1 MALSISTGTIPR
13 AQKVVLYGVE
23 GIGKTTLASQMPDPL
38 FIDTEGGTAFM
49 DVKRVDGV
57 NSWEDLLATVRE
69 VAGTPGVCKTLVIDT
84 ADWAE
89 QKLVEWILKEKN
101 CKSIEE
107 VNGGYG
113 KGIVYMGEKWSEF
126 LRECS
131 RVVDAGMNVCITAH
145 AWMRKQELPDEMG
158 AFDRW
163 ELKLSKR
170 CAPLLKEWA
179 DCVLFCNYKTIV
191 ITAENKTKKG
201 AGGKRTI
208 YTAHKPAFDA
218 KNRHGL
224 PEEMD
229 MAYENIAVIFKG
241 TSDAEKPVSGA
252 TLAKLQ
258 AQMDKAEVTAEE
270 VCAVLVNRKG
280 YPEDTKL
287 NDLTECFVNGW
298 LRQNWQRVVKEIVN
312 NPERVPFGCVCWLR
326 VRKVKR

>member
-89 QKLVEWILKEKN
+89 QVMIQHILKKN
-101 CKSIEE
+101 NWDSLESP
-107 VNGGYG
+107 GYG
-113 KGIVYMGEKWSEF
+113 KGYTYLGEEWAVLLK
-126 LRECS
+126 ECN
-131 RVVDAGMNVCITAH
+131 RVIDAGMNVVITAH
-145 AWMRKQELPDEMG
+145 AKMRKQELPDEMG

-163 ELKLSKR
+163 ELKLTR
-170 CAPLLKEWA
+170 QVAPLLKEWA
-179 DCVLFCNYKTIV
+179 DCVLFCNYKTLV
-191 ITAENKTKKG
+191 ITTENNVKKG
-201 AGGKRTI
+201 AGGRRVI

-258 AQMDKAEVTAEE
+258 AQMDKAEVKSEE
-270 VCAVLVNRKG
+270 VCAVLVAKKG
-280 YPEDTKL
+280 YPEGTKL
-287 NDLTECFVNGW
+287 NDLTEGFVNGW
-298 LRQNWQRVVKEIVN
+298 LRQNWNRVVKEIVN
-312 NPERVPFGCVCWLR
+312 NPERVPF
-326 VRKVKR
+326 

>member
-1 MALSISTGTIPR
+1 MALSISSGTIPR

-49 DVKRVDGV
+49 NVKRIDGV
-57 NSWEDLLATVRE
+57 NSWEDLLATVHE
-69 VAGTPGVCKTLVIDT
+69 VAGTQGVCKTLVIDT

-89 QKLVEWILKEKN
+89 QKLVEWILDEN
-101 CKSIEE
+101 HIKSIEE
-107 VNGGYG
+107 YGGGYG
-113 KGIVYMGEKWSEF
+113 KGVVYLGEKWAQF
-126 LRECS
+126 LKMCDRCIDNGIN
-131 RVVDAGMNVCITAH
+131 VVITAH

-191 ITAENKTKKG
+191 VTAENKTKKG

-224 PEEMD
+224 PEEID
-229 MAYENIAVIFKG
+229 MAYENIAPIFKG
-241 TSDAEKPVSGA
+241 TEEGDKPVSGA
-252 TLAKLQ
+252 TLTKLQ

-270 VCAVLVNRKG
+270 VCAVLVKRKG
-280 YPEDTKL
+280 YPEGTKL
-287 NDLTECFVNGW
+287 NDLTEGFVNGW
-298 LRQNWQRVVKEIVN
+298 LRQNWNRVVKEIVN
-312 NPERVPFGCVCWLR
+312 NPERGPF
-326 VRKVKR
+326 

>member
-1 MALSISTGTIPR
+1 MALNISTGTIPR

-89 QKLVEWILKEKN
+89 QKLVEWILSEN
-101 CKSIEE
+101 HIKSIEE
-107 VNGGYG
+107 YGGGYG
-113 KGIVYMGEKWSEF
+113 KGVVYLGEKWAQF
-126 LRECS
+126 LKLCDRCIDNGIN
-131 RVVDAGMNVCITAH
+131 VVITAH

-179 DCVLFCNYKTIV
+179 DAVLFCNYKTIV
-191 ITAENKTKKG
+191 VETKEKTKKG
-201 AGGKRTI
+201 TGGRRVI

-224 PEEMD
+224 PDELE
-229 MAYENIAVIFKG
+229 MAYEKIAVIFKG
-241 TSDAEKPVSGA
+241 TEHGDKPVSAA

-258 AQMDKAEVTAEE
+258 AQIDKAEVKPEE
-270 VCAVLVNRKG
+270 VCAVLVAKKG
-280 YPEDTKL
+280 YPEGTKL
-287 NDLTECFVNGW
+287 NDLTEGFVNGW
-298 LRQNWQRVVKEIVN
+298 LRQNWNRVVKEIVN
-312 NPERVPFGCVCWLR
+312 NPERVPF
-326 VRKVKR
+326 

>member
-1 MALSISTGTIPR
+1 MALNISTGTIPR

-258 AQMDKAEVTAEE
+258 AQIDKAEVKPEE
-270 VCAVLVNRKG
+270 VCAVLVAKKG
-280 YPEDTKL
+280 YPEGTKL
-287 NDLTECFVNGW
+287 NDLTEGFVNGW
-298 LRQNWQRVVKEIVN
+298 LRQNWNRVVKEIVN
-312 NPERVPFGCVCWLR
+312 NPEMVPF
-326 VRKVKR
+326 

>member
-13 AQKVVLYGVE
+13 AQKIVLYGVE

-89 QKLVEWILKEKN
+89 QVMIQHILKKN
-101 CKSIEE
+101 NWDSLESP
-107 VNGGYG
+107 GYG
-113 KGIVYMGEKWSEF
+113 KGYTYLGEEWAVLLK
-126 LRECS
+126 ECN
-131 RVVDAGMNVCITAH
+131 RVIDAGMNVVITAH
-145 AWMRKQELPDEMG
+145 AKMRKQELPDEMG

-163 ELKLSKR
+163 ELKLTR
-170 CAPLLKEWA
+170 QVAPLLKEWA
-179 DCVLFCNYKTIV
+179 DAVLFCNYKTLV
-191 ITAENKTKKG
+191 ITTENNVKKG
-201 AGGKRTI
+201 AGGRRVI

-224 PEEMD
+224 PDELE

-241 TSDAEKPVSGA
+241 TEQGDKPVSAA
-252 TLAKLQ
+252 TLEKLM
-258 AQMDKAEVTAEE
+258 AQIDKAEVKSEE
-270 VCAVLVNRKG
+270 VCAVLVTKKG
-280 YPEDTKL
+280 YPEGTKL
-287 NDLTECFVNGW
+287 NDLTEGFVNGW
-298 LRQNWQRVVKEIVN
+298 LRQNWNRVVKEIVN
-312 NPERVPFGCVCWLR
+312 NPERVPF
-326 VRKVKR
+326 